1 MTEPETGSP
10 PPPTGRLGNEHTQ
23 RGPQCSQRDAIRR
36 AHLINRTAL
45 EAVRGL
51 LETPLA
57 SLECSDGWPGKL
69 GVTFAEEYHS
79 LELVDR
85 CLTQH
90 SAALEDPSL
99 SGLADSVQALERT
112 MLTLREVG
120 RQKLMLAGLAP
131 SGGSREDS
139 MPIGALSD
147 AVRREA
153 LSLVGKLAGQQ
164 AMLNRA
170 IEARAALVQ
179 QVFSG

>member
-1 MTEPETGSP
+1 VPF
-10 PPPTGRLGNEHTQ
+10 
-23 RGPQCSQRDAIRR
+23 
-36 AHLINRTAL
+36 INRAAL

-51 LETPLA
+51 LETSLP
-57 SLECSDGWPGKL
+57 SLECSDGWPAKL
-69 GVTFAEEYHS
+69 GVAFAEEYHS

-85 CLTQH
+85 CLTQQ
-90 SAALEDPSL
+90 SAALEDPAL

-112 MLTLREVG
+112 VLTLREVG
-120 RQKLMLAGLAP
+120 RKKLMLAGLAP
-131 SGGSREDS
+131 PSEARSGVPGRSREDS

-153 LSLVGKLAGQQ
+153 LSLVGRLAGQQ